1 MSNQWVHSFQADNG
15 LEVRVRQ
22 LCPDDVPCLLQIFEK
37 MSPQSRYMRFNEPLT
52 NPDPEWLLEQAYRLS
67 DIPPDRGCGWLAF
80 ADLPG
85 EENACVG
92 GIRCLRVSDELAEI
106 SLVVWDDLQGIG
118 IGSNLLDY
126 ACRKAYTRGFK
137 RVIGIVQS
145 YNVQLW
151 HSLKRLGIPTTRQ
164 REGTMVLIEADLTG
178 LGLDDAVEESENGL
192 LP

>member
-1 MSNQWVHSFQADNG
+1 M
-15 LEVRVRQ
+15 
-22 LCPDDVPCLLQIFEK
+22 
-37 MSPQSRYMRFNEPLT
+37 
-52 NPDPEWLLEQAYRLS
+52 
-67 DIPPDRGCGWLAF
+67 
-80 ADLPG
+80 
-85 EENACVG
+85 G
-92 GIRCLRVSDELAEI
+92 GIRCLRISDELAEI

-178 LGLDDAVEESENGL
+178 LGLDDAVEESENGP